1 MKKHEFESRY
11 QRAEHREFYRRFFR
25 RMPESVLPYLYVKKF
40 SYGETVIRS
49 ASRSETV
56 YFLMEG
62 KAHAID
68 DRVQSLPYVFVE
80 LYPVEILGDYELF
93 AHRESS
99 YATITA
105 AAPCE
110 CIAMPSRVYL
120 NWISGDAGALFYRLG
135 LVMNQLG
142 EQAAAGRQYFFMDCG
157 ARCASQILQY
167 AVPEGE
173 DFVMR
178 LTREQLA
185 ARLGC
190 SLRTC
195 HRVVEEL
202 EREGLLSV
210 RKGKITVD
218 GGQRE
223 RLTEYLKSRVQGL

>member
-1 MKKHEFESRY
+1 
-11 QRAEHREFYRRFFR
+11 
-25 RMPESVLPYLYVKKF
+25 
-40 SYGETVIRS
+40 
-49 ASRSETV
+49 
-56 YFLMEG
+56 
-62 KAHAID
+62 
-68 DRVQSLPYVFVE
+68 
-80 LYPVEILGDYELF
+80 
-93 AHRESS
+93 
-99 YATITA
+99 
-105 AAPCE
+105 
-110 CIAMPSRVYL
+110 MPSRVYL

-173 DFVMR
+173 NFVMR